1 MGGRGEEGR
10 WAGRGRWH
18 AVVRA
23 GAAFYRHRGR
33 KVGGRAVG
41 GVRPEG
47 EAGGWRHARP
57 WWRVKARQRRRVKA
71 RRGRRGIGGVG
82 RHEDDRRGSGSV
94 GAVRAVAAASAAD
107 RSRQLPAR
115 GGRLAAG
122 TRSPHARQWTARTTR
137 LPRWRQ
143 APGRPHARQWR
154 ARAARDLPRAVGA
167 CMRAA
172 KTAKQLMHDGTAVRA
187 DFFLKK
193 HALTAANCSARLA
206 PSRLPSGSAR
216 PAAAYTRARGGIAA
230 DARGQFFLLMT
241 IMPLAAKGYG

>member
-1 MGGRGEEGR
+1 M
-10 WAGRGRWH
+10 
-18 AVVRA
+18 
-23 GAAFYRHRGR
+23 
-33 KVGGRAVG
+33 
-41 GVRPEG
+41 RPEG

-57 WWRVKARQRRRVKA
+57 RWRVKARQRRRVKV

-82 RHEDDRRGSGSV
+82 RREDGRRGSGSV

-122 TRSPHARQWTARTTR
+122 ARSPHARLWTARTTRLPCWRQAPGRPHARQWTARTTR
-137 LPRWRQ
+137 LPCWRR
-143 APGRPHARQWR
+143 APDRPHARQWR

-187 DFFLKK
+187 TSTRTPPPVNADFCKRN
-193 HALTAANCSARLA
+193 TPC
-206 PSRLPSGSAR
+206 
-216 PAAAYTRARGGIAA
+216 I
-230 DARGQFFLLMT
+230 
-241 IMPLAAKGYG
+241 